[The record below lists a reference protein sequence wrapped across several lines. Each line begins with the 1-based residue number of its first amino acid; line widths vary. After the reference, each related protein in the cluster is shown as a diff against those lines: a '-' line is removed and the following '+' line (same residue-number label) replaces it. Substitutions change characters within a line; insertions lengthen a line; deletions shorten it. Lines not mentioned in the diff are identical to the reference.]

1 MPELNDVSRVDGYVR
16 VDVCRVDPLTGEV
29 LGQEAG
35 RLLYLGSY
43 GGQFHTFRGLE

>member
-1 MPELNDVSRVDGYVR
+1 MPKFNDVSRVDGDVG
-16 VDVCRVDPLTGEV
+16 VDVCRVHPLTGEV

-35 RLLYLGSY
+35 RLLYLGSN